1 MTRRTSIR
9 SVSRLV
15 LALAPLLPRGEVLAQ
30 AQNVTPSGP
39 MQSSSQHATE
49 TADEKAR
56 RESEL
61 RQLEEALAASGESRL
76 RLEAEIGELKGD
88 AAKLGAEL
96 IDTAERARAAEE
108 RTQAVEQRLRTLTA
122 SETAIRR
129 SLQARRGMISELLA
143 ALQRMGRRPPPAVL
157 VRPEDMLAAIRTAML
172 LGAVVPELRAE
183 AEMLAG
189 DLAELR
195 RLKAAIVADR
205 EAFRQIG
212 RASCRERV

>member
-56 RESEL
+56 RETEL
-61 RQLEEALAASGESRL
+61 RQLEEALAASGESRR

-88 AAKLGAEL
+88 AARLGAEL
-96 IDTAERARAAEE
+96 IESAARARAAEE
-108 RTQAVEQRLRTLTA
+108 RIRAVEQRLATLSA
-122 SETAIRR
+122 SEGAIRG
-129 SLQARRGMISELLA
+129 SLAGRRRIIGEVLA
-143 ALQRMGRRPPPAVL
+143 ALQRMGRRPPPA
-157 VRPEDMLAAIRTAML
+157 
-172 LGAVVPELRAE
+172 
-183 AEMLAG
+183 
-189 DLAELR
+189 
-195 RLKAAIVADR
+195 
-205 EAFRQIG
+205 
-212 RASCRERV
+212 